1 MRILVFV
8 KTFANPTLTFIYS
21 EILEMSK
28 KHEVLV
34 ITNERRN
41 EELFPFQNVKEVP
54 FSTENI
60 FSKIKLKLQYNNVPW
75 SFKNS
80 NFEKS
85 ISEMVE
91 NFKPD
96 IIHTHFGFESW
107 YFLYNFK
114 NRLQIPIFISFHG
127 FDASHKLNSWLY
139 RQSVR
144 KFFKRNDINPI
155 FVSNFMKKHV
165 ADKLGLKTIKGKILY
180 YGTDTEFFKPD
191 TDRNIKNEE
200 IIFLQISSFT
210 EKKGHEYTIKAFHKY
225 LQLGSKN
232 SIKAKMILAG
242 DGSLRQSAIDLVEQL
257 KISDKVSF
265 PGIVTKFGARE
276 LMMEAN
282 IFVHHSITSLTVGD
296 MEGIPN
302 AIMEAMAMELPI
314 LSTFHSG
321 IPELVENNLNG
332 YLVEE
337 RDIEDYSNKM
347 DLISN
352 WSKLPI
358 NREKVE
364 MFFEKNTHQK
374 SLENYY
380 LEALNI

>member
-1 MRILVFV
+1 
-8 KTFANPTLTFIYS
+8 
-21 EILEMSK
+21 
-28 KHEVLV
+28 
-34 ITNERRN
+34 
-41 EELFPFQNVKEVP
+41 
-54 FSTENI
+54 
-60 FSKIKLKLQYNNVPW
+60 
-75 SFKNS
+75 
-80 NFEKS
+80 
-85 ISEMVE
+85 
-91 NFKPD
+91 
-96 IIHTHFGFESW
+96 
-107 YFLYNFK
+107 
-114 NRLQIPIFISFHG
+114 
-127 FDASHKLNSWLY
+127 
-139 RQSVR
+139 
-144 KFFKRNDINPI
+144 
-155 FVSNFMKKHV
+155 MKKHV
-165 ADKLGLKTIKGKILY
+165 ADKLGLKKIKGKILY

-242 DGSLRQSAIDLVEQL
+242 DGSLRQSAIYLVEQL

-337 RDIEDYSNKM
+337 RDIEDFSNKM

>member
-34 ITNERRN
+34 VTNERRN

-54 FSTENI
+54 FSNENI

-80 NFEKS
+80 SFEKS
-85 ISEMVE
+85 ISEIVE

-96 IIHTHFGFESW
+96 VIHTHFGFESW

-114 NRLQIPIFISFHG
+114 NRIQIPIFISFHG
-127 FDASHKLNSWLY
+127 FDASHKLNSWFY
-139 RQSVR
+139 RKSVR

-165 ADKLGLKTIKGKILY
+165 AGKLGLKTIKGKILY

-225 LQLGSKN
+225 LRSRSKT

-242 DGSLRQSAIDLVEQL
+242 DGFLRQSAIDLVEQL
-257 KISDKVSF
+257 KIADTVSF

-276 LMMEAN
+276 FMMEAN

-321 IPELVENNLNG
+321 IPELVENNLSG

-337 RDIEDYSNKM
+337 RDIEDYANKM
-347 DLISN
+347 ELISN
-352 WSKLPI
+352 WSRVPI
-358 NREKVE
+358 NRKKVE